1 MNEESKPLIQNEY
14 GNERENQETGKKT
27 LNSFAL
33 TNGVY
38 LGVILIIFSLI
49 GYVADFSTTSWIN
62 YLSYVMVIGM
72 LIYALKTY
80 RDKESGGFISYGR
93 SLGLGTLVGLYSSIL
108 LAIYTFVFF
117 QYFDPAELQKILVEA
132 ENNMLDQGMSD
143 RDVDTA
149 MGFTRMMTNPPVMAA
164 FTVIGFTFWSFI
176 FSLII
181 SIFVKKDNP
190 DLIFNE

>member
-1 MNEESKPLIQNEY
+1 MNEESKPLIENEY
-14 GNERENQETGKKT
+14 GNERNNLETGKKT

-49 GYVADFSTTSWIN
+49 GYVADFSTTSWVN

-93 SLGLGTLVGLYSSIL
+93 SLGLGTLIGLYSSIL
-108 LAIYTFVFF
+108 LAVYTFVFF

-143 RDVDTA
+143 RDVETA
-149 MGFTRMMTNPPVMAA
+149 MSFTRMMTNPPVMAA